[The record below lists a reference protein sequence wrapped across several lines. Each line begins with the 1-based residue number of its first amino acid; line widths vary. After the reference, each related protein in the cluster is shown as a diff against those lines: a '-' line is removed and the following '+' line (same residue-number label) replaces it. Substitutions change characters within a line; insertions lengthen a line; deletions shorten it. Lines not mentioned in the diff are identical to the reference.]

1 MMVNM
6 VSDLVLYLMEMLLTY
21 LIGLICWK
29 IVLHGFI
36 DGYSRLITTMRASN
50 NNHAETVLD
59 VFLDGVR
66 SYGLP
71 SHVQGDHG
79 VENLQVAA
87 FMENHQGTG
96 HRSYIFGQ

>member
-1 MMVNM
+1 
-6 VSDLVLYLMEMLLTY
+6 MEMLLTY

-59 VFLDGVR
+59 VFLDGVQ

-71 SHVQGDHG
+71 SHVWGDHG